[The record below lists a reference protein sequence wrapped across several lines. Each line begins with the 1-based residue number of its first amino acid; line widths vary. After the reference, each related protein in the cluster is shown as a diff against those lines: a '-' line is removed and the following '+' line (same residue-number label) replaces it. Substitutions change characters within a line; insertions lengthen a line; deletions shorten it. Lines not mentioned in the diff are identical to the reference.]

1 MSLDEKAQELRKE
14 LENLRQIYKKGDSII
29 IPALWRV
36 QEIYGYLSDEGLEI
50 LANELNTTKEKLLQV
65 ATFYHFFHTKP
76 TGKYHIYICTNI
88 SCMLNSAYEVV
99 EELRNILKVNENEVT
114 PDGMFSWEEIEC
126 IGLCDKP
133 VAGFINMRRITNLN
147 KDNIKDIIENPQK
160 YAPEKPKIE
169 LI

>member
-1 MSLDEKAQELRKE
+1 MEKDKLIEELNELRKVY
-14 LENLRQIYKKGDSII
+14 NKGESII
-29 IPALWRV
+29 IPALWRA
-36 QEIYGYLSDEGLEI
+36 QEIYGYLSDEALDV
-50 LANELNTTKEKLLQV
+50 LSSQLNVTKEKLLQV

-88 SCMLNSAYEVV
+88 SCMLNRAYEVV
-99 EELRNILKVNENEVT
+99 ESLRKELNVGENEIT

-133 VAGFINMRRITNLN
+133 VAGFINFHRLTNLN
-147 KDNIKDIIENPQK
+147 PENIKEVIKN
-160 YAPEKPKIE
+160 PEKFAPKRLRIE